1 MKLTYII
8 HSYKDVNTRH
18 KYLLNNH
25 YVLTLNTC
33 VTSGRANIYT
43 NHATN
48 TKTHSNP
55 TTKNTH
61 KRTTA
66 NQIIVIDHSV
76 YVIDVSTK

>member
-8 HSYKDVNTRH
+8 HSYKDVNICH
-18 KYLLNNH
+18 KYLLNKH
-25 YVLTLNTC
+25 YVLTFNTC
-33 VTSGRANIYT
+33 ANIYT